1 MESNRSSQF
10 EAVKHIHDY
19 ILGQVVFA
27 DAKIGVLVA
36 ANLAIFAILDQ
47 SYNNYETNLWLFWSG
62 ILGLLVSICAAIAA
76 IFPRFPNGGK
86 GMIFWADIIK

>member
-47 SYNNYETNLWLFWSG
+47 SIIMKPTCGYSG
-62 ILGLLVSICAAIAA
+62 QVFLG
-76 IFPRFPNGGK
+76 F
-86 GMIFWADIIK
+86 